1 MSEELEIVK
10 LDLNNINQIKNVKEN
25 PVVKAT
31 ILSVLKAVP
40 IIGELVDSTI
50 DVFLSNFQNEKR
62 NKLLEIILSDIT
74 ITSEMVNDVEFIM
87 NFAKTLEALDRL
99 ATNDKVKYFAN
110 LLKNSYFSSDKI
122 DNNEFEEFFNNINS
136 LSYRQIQVLMILHN
150 IENNPEPYIDK
161 SISEKEYLPDRY
173 WSAFKKELEDK
184 LHIKQDDVYSL
195 MKSTE
200 KTGLFT
206 IYNGV
211 SYAPI
216 EVGTLTPC
224 FKNFAKRVLE
234 ASSESETMCD

>member
-1 MSEELEIVK
+1 MNEELEIVK
-10 LDLNNINQIKNVKEN
+10 LDLNNIDQVKSVKKN

-40 IIGELVDSTI
+40 IIGELIDSTI
-50 DVFLSNFQNEKR
+50 DVFLTNFQNEKR

-87 NFAKTLEALDRL
+87 NFAKTLEASNRL
-99 ATNDKVKYFAN
+99 ATSDKVKYFAN

-122 DNNEFEEFFNNINS
+122 DNNEFEECFDIINS
-136 LSYRQIQVLMILHN
+136 LSYRQIQVLTILHN
-150 IENNPEPYIDK
+150 IENNPEPYVDK
-161 SISEKEYLPDRY
+161 ATSEKEYLPVRY

-184 LHIKQDDVYSL
+184 LHIKQDDVYSI
-195 MKSTE
+195 MKAIE

-206 IYNGV
+206 IYNGFSFDSV
-211 SYAPI
+211 
-216 EVGTLTPC
+216 EEGTLTPY

-234 ASSESETMCD
+234 ASSESKTTCD